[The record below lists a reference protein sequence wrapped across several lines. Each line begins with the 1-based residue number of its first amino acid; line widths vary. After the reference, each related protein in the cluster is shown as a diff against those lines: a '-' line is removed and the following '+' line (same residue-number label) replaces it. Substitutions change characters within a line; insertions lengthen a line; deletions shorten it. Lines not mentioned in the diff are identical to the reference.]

1 MLKVLV
7 IALYLSLKRPHFLS
21 AEIAVIWFVI
31 FLPRVPNIECCPSGN
46 RSKTTKEIQKTD
58 HIRIETVLE
67 PITLLLGVV
76 LNSVKVKK
84 NVDTRAKSFDLLA
97 SVSQN

>member
-1 MLKVLV
+1 M
-7 IALYLSLKRPHFLS
+7 S
-21 AEIAVIWFVI
+21 AEIAVIWFYN
-31 FLPRVPNIECCPSGN
+31 FFAESAYIERCPSGN
-46 RSKTTKEIQKTD
+46 RSKTTKEIQYVMTD
-58 HIRIETVLE
+58 HIRIQTVLE

-76 LNSVKVKK
+76 LNSVKVKE